1 MVSLGY
7 GCYTILSDA
16 LQLYI
21 ASGKRF
27 IILARPQVSTLV
39 LTKSIFASYMHSKH
53 KVDSQTLPSFVVCH
67 SAASVTRRSQMKELV
82 HLVQLYK

>member
-39 LTKSIFASYMHSKH
+39 LTKSIFASY
-53 KVDSQTLPSFVVCH
+53 TLNTKWIHRLFLLLL
-67 SAASVTRRSQMKELV
+67 SVILQP
-82 HLVQLYK
+82 Q